1 LAATPLIQTQPTVY
15 KRKRL
20 RWLDVKEHLTGYL
33 FILPAFAIIALFGFF
48 PIAYSLYM
56 SLYNWRVRQGD
67 FVGLA
72 NYTKLVGNWNG
83 LIVFTLGMAALV
95 AAYLV
100 WERAGK
106 ATSTWRMLGWM
117 AAAVILI
124 GAGFAIPLGW
134 GNMLASGDKNFLNSL
149 PITLYYAILTVP
161 AELILALGLAYILF
175 QNIRGKEFFRML
187 YFLPYITPIVAAAVV
202 FRTIF
207 NQRDT
212 SLANQVVTLFGL
224 PLQKWLFEA
233 KPVTQLL
240 GLQLSGFWAGPSLA
254 LVSIAIL
261 GIWTFVGYNS
271 VIFLAGLGSIPTELY
286 EAAEIDGANHW
297 DLFRHITVPLLSP
310 ITFYL
315 AIIGFIGTF
324 KAFNHIYVMRTP
336 FAQNSVNVASVNIF
350 EVFYQYNQ
358 YGYAA
363 AQAILLLMI
372 ILFLTFVQNKIF
384 GEKVFYG

>member
-1 LAATPLIQTQPTVY
+1 LAATPLIQAQSPVY
-15 KRKRL
+15 KRKRI
-20 RWLDVKEHLTGYL
+20 RWLDVKEQLSGYL
-33 FILPAFAIIALFGFF
+33 FILPAFVIIALFGFF
-48 PIAYSLYM
+48 PILYSIYM

-67 FVGLA
+67 FIGLT
-72 NYTKLVGNWNG
+72 NYTKLVGNWGG
-83 LIVFTLGMAALV
+83 LAAFGAGMAALV

-100 WERAGK
+100 WEWAAKAG
-106 ATSTWRMLGWM
+106 STRRTLGLM
-117 AAAVILI
+117 AAAIGLI

-187 YFLPYITPIVAAAVV
+187 YFLPYITPIVAASVV

-212 SLANQVVTLFGL
+212 SLANQAMTLFGL
-224 PLQKWLFEA
+224 PIQKWLFEA
-233 KPVTQLL
+233 KPVSQLL
-240 GLQLSGFWAGPSLA
+240 GMQLSGFWAGPSLA
-254 LVSIAIL
+254 LVSIALL
-261 GIWTFVGYNS
+261 GIWTFVGYNA

-297 DLFRHITVPLLSP
+297 DLFRHITIPLLSP

-350 EVFYQYNQ
+350 ETFYQYNQ

-363 AQAILLLMI
+363 AQAILLLVI
-372 ILFLTFVQNKIF
+372 ILALTYIQNRIF